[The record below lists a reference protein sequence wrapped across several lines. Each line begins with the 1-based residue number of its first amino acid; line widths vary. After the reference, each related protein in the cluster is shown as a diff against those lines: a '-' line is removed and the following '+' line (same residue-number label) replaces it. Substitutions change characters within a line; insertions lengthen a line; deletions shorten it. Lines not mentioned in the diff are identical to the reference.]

1 MIKFLFKL
9 ILKILLFIIAVGI
22 IVSIPVVVKGYNMY
36 TDALEQVPLE
46 DKVSEIQSKSDY
58 ISLTDLP
65 SEFTYALLESEDSRF
80 YEHSGVDIVSIGR
93 AIWIDIK
100 TMSFAEG
107 GSTITQQLAK
117 NMYFEFDKKL
127 SRKVAD
133 ALMAREIEKHYDK
146 NEILELYINSIYFGE
161 GCYGISAA
169 SRYYYGVAPSDLTQ
183 EQQAALIKTIKAP
196 SVYNPAVS
204 IKEMRADDSKASVCI
219 SFLTSNTC
227 NQ

>member
-80 YEHSGVDIVSIGR
+80 YEHSGVDLVSIGR

-204 IKEMRADDSKASVCI
+204 G
-219 SFLTSNTC
+219 
-227 NQ
+227 

>member
-1 MIKFLFKL
+1 MIKFIFKF

-46 DKVSEIQSKSDY
+46 DKVGEIRAKSDY
-58 ISLTDLP
+58 VSLTDLP

-133 ALMAREIEKHYDK
+133 ALMAREIEKNYDK
-146 NEILELYINSIYFGE
+146 DEILELYVNSIYFGE

-169 SRYYYGVAPSDLTQ
+169 SRYYYGVEPADLTK
-183 EQQAALIKTIKAP
+183 EQQEVLIKTIKAP

-204 IKEMRADDSKASVCI
+204 G
-219 SFLTSNTC
+219 
-227 NQ
+227 

>member
-80 YEHSGVDIVSIGR
+80 YEHGGVDIVSIGR
-93 AIWIDIK
+93 AIWTDIK

-183 EQQAALIKTIKAP
+183 EQQAVLIKTIKAP
-196 SVYNPAVS
+196 SEYNPAV
-204 IKEMRADDSKASVCI
+204 
-219 SFLTSNTC
+219 NG
-227 NQ
+227 

>member
-204 IKEMRADDSKASVCI
+204 G
-219 SFLTSNTC
+219 
-227 NQ
+227 

>member
-58 ISLTDLP
+58 VSLTDLP

-80 YEHSGVDIVSIGR
+80 YEHGGVDIVSIGR

-204 IKEMRADDSKASVCI
+204 G
-219 SFLTSNTC
+219 
-227 NQ
+227 

>member
-80 YEHSGVDIVSIGR
+80 YEHGGVDIVSIGR
-93 AIWIDIK
+93 AIWTDIK

-133 ALMAREIEKHYDK
+133 ALMAHEIEKHYDK

-183 EQQAALIKTIKAP
+183 EQQAVLIKTIKAP

-204 IKEMRADDSKASVCI
+204 G
-219 SFLTSNTC
+219 
-227 NQ
+227 

>member
-9 ILKILLFIIAVGI
+9 ILKILLFIITIGI

-65 SEFTYALLESEDSRF
+65 SEFIYALLESEDSRF

-204 IKEMRADDSKASVCI
+204 G
-219 SFLTSNTC
+219 
-227 NQ
+227 

>member
-80 YEHSGVDIVSIGR
+80 YEHGGVDIVSIGR
-93 AIWIDIK
+93 AIWTDIK

-169 SRYYYGVAPSDLTQ
+169 SRYYYGVEPSDLTQ

-204 IKEMRADDSKASVCI
+204 G
-219 SFLTSNTC
+219 
-227 NQ
+227 

>member
-1 MIKFLFKL
+1 MIKFIFKL

-46 DKVSEIQSKSDY
+46 DKVSEIKSKSDY
-58 ISLTDLP
+58 ISLTELP

-80 YEHSGVDIVSIGR
+80 YEHGGVDIVSIGR
-93 AIWIDIK
+93 AIWTDIK

-133 ALMAREIEKHYDK
+133 ALMAREIEKHYEK

-204 IKEMRADDSKASVCI
+204 G
-219 SFLTSNTC
+219 
-227 NQ
+227 

>member
-9 ILKILLFIIAVGI
+9 ILKILLFIITVGI

-204 IKEMRADDSKASVCI
+204 G
-219 SFLTSNTC
+219 
-227 NQ
+227 

>member
-80 YEHSGVDIVSIGR
+80 YEHGGVDIVSIGR
-93 AIWIDIK
+93 AIWTDI
-100 TMSFAEG
+100 T
-107 GSTITQQLAK
+107 K

-196 SVYNPAVS
+196 SVYNPALS
-204 IKEMRADDSKASVCI
+204 G
-219 SFLTSNTC
+219 
-227 NQ
+227 

>member
-161 GCYGISAA
+161 GCYGISVA

-196 SVYNPAVS
+196 SVYNPAV
-204 IKEMRADDSKASVCI
+204 
-219 SFLTSNTC
+219 NG
-227 NQ
+227 

>member
-65 SEFTYALLESEDSRF
+65 SEFTYALLEAEDSRF

-204 IKEMRADDSKASVCI
+204 G
-219 SFLTSNTC
+219 
-227 NQ
+227 

>member
-9 ILKILLFIIAVGI
+9 ILKILLFIITVGI

-46 DKVSEIQSKSDY
+46 DKVSEIKSKSDY

-204 IKEMRADDSKASVCI
+204 G
-219 SFLTSNTC
+219 
-227 NQ
+227 

>member
-1 MIKFLFKL
+1 M
-9 ILKILLFIIAVGI
+9 
-22 IVSIPVVVKGYNMY
+22 VVKGYNMY

-80 YEHSGVDIVSIGR
+80 YEHCGVDIVSIGR

-204 IKEMRADDSKASVCI
+204 G
-219 SFLTSNTC
+219 
-227 NQ
+227 

>member
-1 MIKFLFKL
+1 MIKFIFKF

-196 SVYNPAVS
+196 SVYNPAV
-204 IKEMRADDSKASVCI
+204 
-219 SFLTSNTC
+219 NG
-227 NQ
+227 

>member
-169 SRYYYGVAPSDLTQ
+169 SRYYYGVEPSDLTQ

-204 IKEMRADDSKASVCI
+204 G
-219 SFLTSNTC
+219 
-227 NQ
+227 

>member
-46 DKVSEIQSKSDY
+46 DKVSEIRAKSDY
-58 ISLTDLP
+58 VSLTDLP
-65 SEFTYALLESEDSRF
+65 SEFIYALLESEDSRF
-80 YEHSGVDIVSIGR
+80 YEHGGVDIVSIGR
-93 AIWIDIK
+93 AIWTDIK

-204 IKEMRADDSKASVCI
+204 G
-219 SFLTSNTC
+219 
-227 NQ
+227 

>member
-1 MIKFLFKL
+1 MIKFIFKF

-204 IKEMRADDSKASVCI
+204 G
-219 SFLTSNTC
+219 
-227 NQ
+227 

>member
-46 DKVSEIQSKSDY
+46 DKVSEICAKSDY
-58 ISLTDLP
+58 VSLTDLP

-169 SRYYYGVAPSDLTQ
+169 SRYYYGVAPSNLTQ

-204 IKEMRADDSKASVCI
+204 G
-219 SFLTSNTC
+219 
-227 NQ
+227 

>member
-80 YEHSGVDIVSIGR
+80 YEHGGVDIVSIGR
-93 AIWIDIK
+93 AIWTDIK

-183 EQQAALIKTIKAP
+183 EQQAVLIKTIKAP

-204 IKEMRADDSKASVCI
+204 G
-219 SFLTSNTC
+219 
-227 NQ
+227 

>member
-80 YEHSGVDIVSIGR
+80 YEHGGVDIVSIGR
-93 AIWIDIK
+93 AIWTDIK

-146 NEILELYINSIYFGE
+146 NEILALYINSIYFGE

-204 IKEMRADDSKASVCI
+204 G
-219 SFLTSNTC
+219 
-227 NQ
+227 

>member
-36 TDALEQVPLE
+36 TDALEQMPLE

-80 YEHSGVDIVSIGR
+80 YEHGGVDIVSIGR
-93 AIWIDIK
+93 AIWTDIK

-204 IKEMRADDSKASVCI
+204 G
-219 SFLTSNTC
+219 
-227 NQ
+227 

>member
-65 SEFTYALLESEDSRF
+65 SEFAYALLESEDSRF

-204 IKEMRADDSKASVCI
+204 G
-219 SFLTSNTC
+219 
-227 NQ
+227 

>member
-46 DKVSEIQSKSDY
+46 DKVSEIRAKSDY
-58 ISLTDLP
+58 VSLTDLP
-65 SEFTYALLESEDSRF
+65 SEFIYALLESEDSRF
-80 YEHSGVDIVSIGR
+80 YEHGGVDIVSIGR
-93 AIWIDIK
+93 AIWTDIK

-183 EQQAALIKTIKAP
+183 EQQAVLIKTIKAP

-204 IKEMRADDSKASVCI
+204 G
-219 SFLTSNTC
+219 
-227 NQ
+227 

>member
-1 MIKFLFKL
+1 MIKFIFKL

-46 DKVSEIQSKSDY
+46 DKVSEIRAKSDY
-58 ISLTDLP
+58 VSLTDLP

-80 YEHSGVDIVSIGR
+80 YEHGGVDIASIGR
-93 AIWIDIK
+93 AIWTDIK

-133 ALMAREIEKHYDK
+133 ALMAREIEKHYEK

-204 IKEMRADDSKASVCI
+204 G
-219 SFLTSNTC
+219 
-227 NQ
+227 

>member
-80 YEHSGVDIVSIGR
+80 YEHGGVDIVSIGR
-93 AIWIDIK
+93 AIWTDIK

-183 EQQAALIKTIKAP
+183 EQQTALIKTIKAP

-204 IKEMRADDSKASVCI
+204 G
-219 SFLTSNTC
+219 
-227 NQ
+227 

>member
-46 DKVSEIQSKSDY
+46 DKVSEIRAKSDY
-58 ISLTDLP
+58 VSLTDLP
-65 SEFTYALLESEDSRF
+65 SEFIYALLESEDSRF
-80 YEHSGVDIVSIGR
+80 YEHGGVDIVSIGR
-93 AIWIDIK
+93 AIWTDIK

-183 EQQAALIKTIKAP
+183 EQQTVLIKTIKAP

-204 IKEMRADDSKASVCI
+204 G
-219 SFLTSNTC
+219 
-227 NQ
+227 

>member
-196 SVYNPAVS
+196 SVYNP
-204 IKEMRADDSKASVCI
+204 
-219 SFLTSNTC
+219 SNAG
-227 NQ
+227 

>member
-9 ILKILLFIIAVGI
+9 ILKILLFIITIGI

-65 SEFTYALLESEDSRF
+65 SEFIYALLESEDSRF

-169 SRYYYGVAPSDLTQ
+169 SRYYYGVAPSELTQ

-196 SVYNPAVS
+196 SVYNPAV
-204 IKEMRADDSKASVCI
+204 
-219 SFLTSNTC
+219 NG
-227 NQ
+227 

>member
-80 YEHSGVDIVSIGR
+80 YEHGGVDIVSIGR

-204 IKEMRADDSKASVCI
+204 G
-219 SFLTSNTC
+219 
-227 NQ
+227 

>member
-80 YEHSGVDIVSIGR
+80 YEHGGVDIVSIGR
-93 AIWIDIK
+93 AIWTDIK

-204 IKEMRADDSKASVCI
+204 G
-219 SFLTSNTC
+219 
-227 NQ
+227 

>member
-169 SRYYYGVAPSDLTQ
+169 SRYYYGVAPSNLTQ

-204 IKEMRADDSKASVCI
+204 G
-219 SFLTSNTC
+219 
-227 NQ
+227 

>member
-1 MIKFLFKL
+1 MIKFLLKLIFKL
-9 ILKILLFIIAVGI
+9 LLFILIIGI
-22 IVSIPVVVKGYNMY
+22 IVSIPVAVKGYNMY
-36 TDALEQVPLE
+36 KDALEQVPLE
-46 DKVSEIQSKSDY
+46 DKVSEIQAKPDY

-80 YEHSGVDIVSIGR
+80 YDHRGVDIVSIGR
-93 AIWIDIK
+93 AIWTDIK

-133 ALMAREIEKHYDK
+133 ALMALEIEKNYDK
-146 NEILELYINSIYFGE
+146 DEILELYINSIYFGE

-169 SRYYYGVAPSDLTQ
+169 SQYYYGVAPSDLTA
-183 EQQAALIKTIKAP
+183 EQQEALIKTIKAP

-204 IKEMRADDSKASVCI
+204 G
-219 SFLTSNTC
+219 
-227 NQ
+227 